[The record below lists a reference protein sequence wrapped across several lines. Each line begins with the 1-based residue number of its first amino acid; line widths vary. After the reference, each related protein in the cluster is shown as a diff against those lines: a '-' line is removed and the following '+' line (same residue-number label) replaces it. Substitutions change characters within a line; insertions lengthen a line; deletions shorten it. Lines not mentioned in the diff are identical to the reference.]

1 LVHQSEQAVETR
13 KEILPEQRDLVMAR
27 LQEMRKTLDLLNYK
41 IELYAK
47 AILPGK
53 EMVQIEE

>member
-13 KEILPEQRDLVMAR
+13 KVILPEQRDLVMAC
-27 LQEMRKTLDLLNYK
+27 LQKMQKMLDLLNYK
-41 IELYAK
+41 IEVYAK

-53 EMVQIEE
+53 EMVQTEE